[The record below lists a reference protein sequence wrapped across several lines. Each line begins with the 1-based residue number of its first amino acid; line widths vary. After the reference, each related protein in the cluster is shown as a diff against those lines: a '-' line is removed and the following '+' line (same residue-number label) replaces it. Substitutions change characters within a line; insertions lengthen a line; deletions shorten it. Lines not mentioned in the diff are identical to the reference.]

1 MRPPCALLRCLTA
14 LLGLHFVGACNLD
27 NVGDPPPDADIYFPT
42 GLFLSGQSE
51 SSAPRFLYLLNS
63 NYDLR
68 YNRGSVQAFDLDA
81 LDAELSSCAEPG
93 LECQIAS
100 SKVMVDEV
108 LVPSLATSY
117 SVSPDRRRLYV
128 ATRTDQSL
136 LYIDLDESADGED
149 ILQCDESERR
159 CSDDR
164 RRGADAADNARGVTL
179 PPEPVGIVTLPA
191 ASAVPGL
198 SADSAPGDFVLVA
211 HRFGQVSLF
220 HDAGAG
226 GPRLIHVADRLP
238 VEPTGIEFDPVGHI
252 AYLSL
257 STSARSAGSSSS
269 RLLGRLA
276 FSVEPS
282 TNGSLDA
289 SYLYDVGAVFIDG
302 VAPQRSS
309 RSVRMN
315 PAREGQLLVTGDR
328 PASLLFV
335 DVGTGESSG
344 LGLAAPSLPAREI
357 VTIGDGPLR
366 MAHGKIG
373 EREIIAVACFDAKQL
388 YLIDAARSTIAAV
401 IHNLNGPFDLAIDS
415 VRQRLYLADFRSSSA
430 LVVDVSALAA
440 TGADNQR
447 TDAIIIGMLGI
458 PKVVQELQ

>member
-1 MRPPCALLRCLTA
+1 MRQPRALLGFLTA
-14 LLGLHFVGACNLD
+14 LLGLQFATACNLD

-51 SSAPRFLYLLNS
+51 GSAARFLYLLNA
-63 NYDLR
+63 NFDLR

-81 LDAELSSCAEPG
+81 LDAKLSECESPG
-93 LECQIAS
+93 LMCQVES
-100 SKVMVDEV
+100 SQVLEDEV

-117 SVSPDRRRLYV
+117 SVSPDRKRLYV
-128 ATRTDQSL
+128 ATRTDQTL

-149 ILQCDESERR
+149 ILKCDESERR

-164 RRGADAADNARGVTL
+164 RRGGDPSENLRGVVF
-179 PPEPVGIVTLPA
+179 PSEPVGIVSLPA
-191 ASAVPGL
+191 ASAAPGL
-198 SADSAPGDFVLVA
+198 DASSAPGDFVMVA

-220 HDAGAG
+220 HDPGVAG
-226 GPRLIHVADRLP
+226 PKLIHVLDNLP
-238 VEPTGIEFDPVGHI
+238 LEPTGIEFDPLGRI

-257 STSARSAGSSSS
+257 FARNAASGAS
-269 RLLGRLA
+269 RLLSRVA

-282 TNGSLDA
+282 TDGSLDA
-289 SYLYDVGAVFIDG
+289 GYLYDRGALVIDG
-302 VAPQRSS
+302 VAPQRNT
-309 RSVRMN
+309 RSVSLN

-335 DVGTGESSG
+335 EVGTGADSSVA
-344 LGLAAPSLPAREI
+344 LGTSTVPAREI

-373 EREIIAVACFDAKQL
+373 DRELIAVACFDGKQL
-388 YLIDAARSTIAAV
+388 YLVDAVRSTIAAV
-401 IHNLNGPFDLAIDS
+401 LHNLNGPFDLAIDS
-415 VRQRLYLADFRSSSA
+415 ERRRLYLADFRSSA
-430 LVVDVSALAA
+430 VLVVDLSALAETD
-440 TGADNQR
+440 TGEQR
-447 TDAIIIGMLGI
+447 TDAPIIGMLGI